1 MEAVTHLIAIVAL
14 IEAQSENL
22 VLSYMV
28 VSRCLAQK
36 KLKAFKFDAMVIE
49 APRAKDENEE
59 SHRRVVGTLDHVL
72 DAESCGVHTTR
83 PSHQV
88 KRQEIAAV
96 GNVPRKEE
104 KAIYKMVKTP
114 FDVIGARTESRRAE
128 KQLLLRHNT
137 DEIEKMKQYARRFKS
152 GREVV

>member
-28 VSRCLAQK
+28 VSRFLAQK

-72 DAESCGVHTTR
+72 DA
-83 PSHQV
+83 V